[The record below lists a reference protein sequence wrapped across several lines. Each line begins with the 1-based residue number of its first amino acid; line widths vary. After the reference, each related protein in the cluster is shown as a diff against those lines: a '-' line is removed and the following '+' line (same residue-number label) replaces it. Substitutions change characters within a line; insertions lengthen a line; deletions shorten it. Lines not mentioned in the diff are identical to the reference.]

1 MSSEK
6 IIKDFEIFAE
16 NVFTQFGCISKT
28 LLSAMYYSFFSG
40 GKRIRAQFV
49 YVIGEALAIDKANCD
64 KIALSIESIH
74 TYSLIHDDLPA
85 MDNDRLRRGKPTCHI
100 KFNEATAILAGDAL
114 QSLAFEILQD
124 INCPDID
131 KLRKINKFFA
141 QCCGASGM
149 VGGQQLDI
157 EGENKKLML
166 NELEILHTNKTAK
179 MFRACIVLPYI
190 LSQNQNNKKE
200 DLLIRLSDLIGL
212 CFQIKDDILD
222 VTKTTTELGKTSA
235 KDIDANKSTYVS
247 LMGLEG
253 ANKYLLDKKN
263 EINQIINKLKNNNI
277 SSIKLEK
284 LINLVI
290 NRNY

>member
-6 IIKDFEIFAE
+6 IIKDFEVFAE
-16 NVFTQFGCISKT
+16 NIFAQIDSVSET
-28 LLSAMYYSFFSG
+28 LLSAMHYSFFSG

-49 YVIGEALAIDKANCD
+49 YAIGEALAVDKLNSD
-64 KIALSIESIH
+64 KIAFAIECIH

-85 MDNDRLRRGKPTCHI
+85 MDNDTLRRGKPTCHI
-100 KFNEATAILAGDAL
+100 RFNEATAILAGDAL

-124 INCPDID
+124 IDCSDIS
-131 KLRKINKFFA
+131 KLRKINKFFS
-141 QCCGASGM
+141 QCCGANGM

-157 EGENKKLML
+157 EGENKKLKL
-166 NELEILHTNKTAK
+166 EELEISHINKTAK

-190 LSQNQNNKKE
+190 FSQSQNNKIE
-200 DLLIRLSDLIGL
+200 ALLVKLSDLIGL

-235 KDIDANKSTYVS
+235 KDIEANKSTYVS

-253 ANKYLLDKKN
+253 ASKYLLDKKN
-263 EINQIINKLKNNNI
+263 QINEIITKLKNNKI
-277 SSIKLEK
+277 SSTSLER
-284 LINLVI
+284 LIDLVI
-290 NRNY
+290 NRNC

>member
-1 MSSEK
+1 MSSEN

-16 NVFTQFGCISKT
+16 KVFDQLKCVSKT
-28 LLSAMYYSFFSG
+28 LLSAMHYSFFSG

-49 YVIGEALAIDKANCD
+49 YAIGEALAIDKSNCD
-64 KIALSIESIH
+64 KIAFAVESIH

-85 MDNDRLRRGKPTCHI
+85 MDNDTLRRGKPTCHI

-114 QSLAFEILQD
+114 QALAFEILQD
-124 INCPDID
+124 INYSDID
-131 KLRKINKFFA
+131 KLKKINKLFA
-141 QCCGASGM
+141 QYCGASGM

-157 EGENKKLML
+157 EGENKKLKIE
-166 NELEILHTNKTAK
+166 ELQILHTNKTAK

-190 LSQNQNNKKE
+190 LSQNQNSQIE
-200 DLLIRLSDLIGL
+200 DLLVRLSDLIGL

-222 VTKTTTELGKTSA
+222 VTKTTNELGKTSA

-247 LMGLEG
+247 LMGLKD

-263 EINQIINKLKNNNI
+263 EITQIITKLKNNNF
-277 SSIKLEK
+277 SSTSLEN
-284 LINLVI
+284 LIDLVI
-290 NRNY
+290 NRNC

>member
-1 MSSEK
+1 MSSEN

-16 NVFTQFGCISKT
+16 KVFDQLNCVSKT
-28 LLSAMYYSFFSG
+28 LLSATHYSFFSG

-49 YVIGEALAIDKANCD
+49 YAIGEALAIDKSNCD
-64 KIALSIESIH
+64 KIAFAVESIH

-85 MDNDRLRRGKPTCHI
+85 MDNDTLRRGKPTCHI

-114 QSLAFEILQD
+114 QALAFEILQD
-124 INCPDID
+124 INYSDID
-131 KLRKINKFFA
+131 KLKKINKLFA
-141 QCCGASGM
+141 QYCGASGM

-157 EGENKKLML
+157 EGENKKLKIE
-166 NELEILHTNKTAK
+166 ELQILHTNKTAK

-190 LSQNQNNKKE
+190 LSQNQNSQIE
-200 DLLIRLSDLIGL
+200 DLLVRLSDLIGL

-222 VTKTTTELGKTSA
+222 VTKTTNELGKTSA

-247 LMGLEG
+247 LMGLKD

-263 EINQIINKLKNNNI
+263 EITQIITKLKNNNF
-277 SSIKLEK
+277 SSTSLEN
-284 LINLVI
+284 LIDLVI
-290 NRNY
+290 NRNC

>member
-1 MSSEK
+1 MSSEN

-16 NVFTQFGCISKT
+16 KVFDQLNCVSKT
-28 LLSAMYYSFFSG
+28 LLSAMHYSFFSG

-49 YVIGEALAIDKANCD
+49 YAIGEALAIDKSNCD
-64 KIALSIESIH
+64 KIAFAVESIH

-85 MDNDRLRRGKPTCHI
+85 MDNDTLRRGKPTCHI

-114 QSLAFEILQD
+114 QALAFEILQD
-124 INCPDID
+124 INYSDID
-131 KLRKINKFFA
+131 KLKKINKLFA
-141 QCCGASGM
+141 QYCGASGM

-157 EGENKKLML
+157 EGENKKLKIE
-166 NELEILHTNKTAK
+166 ELQILHINKTAK

-190 LSQNQNNKKE
+190 LSQNQNSQIE
-200 DLLIRLSDLIGL
+200 DLLVRLSDLIGL

-222 VTKTTTELGKTSA
+222 VTKTTNELGKTSA

-247 LMGLEG
+247 LMGLKD

-263 EINQIINKLKNNNI
+263 EITQIITKLKNNNF
-277 SSIKLEK
+277 SSTSLEN
-284 LINLVI
+284 LIDLVI
-290 NRNY
+290 NRNC

>member
-1 MSSEK
+1 MTSEN

-16 NVFTQFGCISKT
+16 NVFAQFDCVSKT
-28 LLSAMYYSFFSG
+28 LVKAMHYSFFSG

-49 YVIGEALAIDKANCD
+49 YVIGEALAIDKADCD
-64 KIALSIESIH
+64 KVAFAIESIH

-85 MDNDRLRRGKPTCHI
+85 MDNDTLRRGKPTCHI

-124 INCPDID
+124 INCSDIARL
-131 KLRKINKFFA
+131 KKINKFFA
-141 QCCGASGM
+141 QCCGADGM

-157 EGENKKLML
+157 EGENKKLNL
-166 NELEILHTNKTAK
+166 EELQILHTNKTAK

-190 LSQNQNNKKE
+190 LSQNQNDEIEN
-200 DLLIRLSDLIGL
+200 LLVKLADLIGL

-222 VTKTTTELGKTSA
+222 VTKTTIELGKTSA
-235 KDIDANKSTYVS
+235 KDIHANKSTYVS
-247 LMGLEG
+247 LMGLEV

-263 EINQIINKLKNNNI
+263 EITQIITKLKNNKI
-277 SSIKLEK
+277 SSNRLEK
-284 LINLVI
+284 LIDLVI
-290 NRNY
+290 NRNC

>member
-1 MSSEK
+1 MSSEN

-16 NVFTQFGCISKT
+16 KVFDQLNCVSKT
-28 LLSAMYYSFFSG
+28 LLSAMHYSFFSG

-49 YVIGEALAIDKANCD
+49 YAIGEALAIDKSNCD
-64 KIALSIESIH
+64 KIAFAVESIH

-85 MDNDRLRRGKPTCHI
+85 MDNDTLRRGKPTCHI

-114 QSLAFEILQD
+114 QALAFEILQD
-124 INCPDID
+124 INYSDID
-131 KLRKINKFFA
+131 KLKKINKLFA
-141 QCCGASGM
+141 QYCGASGM

-157 EGENKKLML
+157 EGENKKLKIE
-166 NELEILHTNKTAK
+166 ELQILHINKTAK

-190 LSQNQNNKKE
+190 LSQNQNSQIE
-200 DLLIRLSDLIGL
+200 DLLVRLSDLIGL

-222 VTKTTTELGKTSA
+222 VTKTTNELGKTSA

-247 LMGLEG
+247 LMGLKD

-263 EINQIINKLKNNNI
+263 EITQIITKLKNN
-277 SSIKLEK
+277 
-284 LINLVI
+284 
-290 NRNY
+290 

>member
-1 MSSEK
+1 
-6 IIKDFEIFAE
+6 
-16 NVFTQFGCISKT
+16 
-28 LLSAMYYSFFSG
+28 
-40 GKRIRAQFV
+40 
-49 YVIGEALAIDKANCD
+49 
-64 KIALSIESIH
+64 
-74 TYSLIHDDLPA
+74 
-85 MDNDRLRRGKPTCHI
+85 
-100 KFNEATAILAGDAL
+100 
-114 QSLAFEILQD
+114 
-124 INCPDID
+124 
-131 KLRKINKFFA
+131 
-141 QCCGASGM
+141 
-149 VGGQQLDI
+149 
-157 EGENKKLML
+157 
-166 NELEILHTNKTAK
+166 

-247 LMGLEG
+247 LLGLEG